1 MSDDRPQP
9 AQAEP
14 APPPP
19 GTRVPLAIAIGCAVL
34 AVVFHARLAA
44 WFAGDA
50 EAPGASSS
58 SRAVVVAAGELRI
71 ATSLE
76 PDPPRQ
82 VGQRVHVAL
91 ADAAGHPVDG
101 ARVTVSYDM
110 PAMPGMA
117 EMKADFAAAAAG
129 GGAYDAS
136 FDLPMAGSWTLTVRA
151 RTASAGGAARY
162 TLTVGTAGLTALG
175 GAAEDAHGTE
185 PGEVQIDPARQAA
198 IGVRT
203 SPAVIAPM
211 ALDVRAVGKLS
222 YDETRLHDVVLRLG
236 GYISDLRVDET
247 GQTVAKGQALF
258 QIYSPELYAAEQ
270 DYLLARGSRDAMGS
284 AARADELVR
293 AAETKL
299 ELLGMTPE
307 QIRDLAAKGQPLEKI
322 TITAPASGYV
332 IEKNVVDGAAVHA
345 GDRVFRIAALD
356 RIWVEADVFESDL
369 ARLAPGQA
377 ATVTLSYLPGR
388 TYDGKV
394 TFIYPYLDP
403 ATRTGRVRV
412 ELPNAARDLKPDMF
426 ATVTFHLGLGDRL
439 QIPVAAVL
447 YDGPRRVVLVDR
459 GGGRIAPRDV
469 TLGAQSGDRVE
480 VLAGLAAGDRVVTS
494 GNFLIAAESRIHAPG
509 AFWQDAGSGSASS
522 GSGGAP

>member
-1 MSDDRPQP
+1 VSDD
-9 AQAEP
+9 
-14 APPPP
+14 APPPAAGTPARRAP
-19 GTRVPLAIAIGCAVL
+19 GTRVPLVIAIGCAAL
-34 AVVFHARLAA
+34 AVLFHARLAA
-44 WFAGDA
+44 WFAGDDG
-50 EAPGASSS
+50 APGASSP

-76 PDPPRQ
+76 PDPPRL

-91 ADAAGHPVDG
+91 ADAAGHPIDG
-101 ARVTVSYDM
+101 AHVTVSYDM
-110 PAMPGMA
+110 AAMPNMA
-117 EMKADFAAAAAG
+117 EMKSDFAAAPAG
-129 GGAYDAS
+129 DGAYDAV
-136 FDLPMAGSWTLTVRA
+136 FDLPMAGSWTITVRA
-151 RTASAGGAARY
+151 RTAAAAGAAHY
-162 TLTVGTAGLTALG
+162 TLTIGTAGLTALG
-175 GAAEDAHGTE
+175 GAAEDAHGAE

-198 IGVRT
+198 IGMRT
-203 SPAVIAPM
+203 APAVVAPM
-211 ALDVRAVGKLS
+211 ALDVRAVGKLT

-247 GQTVAKGQALF
+247 GQTVAKGQPLF

-270 DYLLARGSRDAMGS
+270 DFLLARGSRDAMGS
-284 AARADELVR
+284 AARGDELVR

-299 ELLGMTPE
+299 ALLGMTDD
-307 QIRDLAAKGQPLEKI
+307 QIHALAAKGQPLEKI

-332 IEKNVVDGAAVHA
+332 IEKDVVDGAAVHA

-356 RIWVEADVFESDL
+356 RIWVEADVFEADL

-403 ATRTGRVRV
+403 ATRTARVRV

-426 ATVTFHLGLGDRL
+426 ATVTFHLGMGDRL

-480 VLAGLAAGDRVVTS
+480 VVAGLAAGDRVVTS
-494 GNFLIAAESRIHAPG
+494 GNFLVAAESRIHAPG
-509 AFWQDAGSGSASS
+509 AFWQGSGDA